1 MKDIEKTKDQLIWEL
16 KKLRQQVA
24 MENHSKEQELAHFNQ
39 VMQAV
44 NNTLNLDEVV
54 EKVMLALAD
63 IFNFNQISI
72 YLFNAESSSLE
83 VTYWYGDH
91 VTDELMQ
98 RFESYPLSI
107 EWEEVYIVKAFLDN
121 EPQYVSPITEKLLTY
136 YSERDRKMFDWYPH
150 KSIAIYPL
158 EVQGKVIGVINF
170 VNTLNA
176 FELNDEDF
184 KRVKRYVGQ
193 IAATINNAYLVRKTR
208 FALQQA
214 QEKEREIAHLNK
226 LIQTTNATLD
236 FDEVFNAI
244 LNGLKDVFEFE
255 AIGIQLVDEEQN
267 LLNIYKVYGDI
278 IKPHHIKKWRALQI
292 SATSNESVSSYVF
305 GTGEPAYFP
314 EITPDMP
321 FAPIDLKIFEIHP
334 FSAYLAFPLIVQGN
348 KIGVISIFRTLKAFT
363 LDEGQLETI
372 GRYVTAMSTAIEN
385 ARNYEQ
391 LKNTKDVLSALLE
404 ASASMNGKS
413 EMTDILQFTID
424 KLRYLFPSLG
434 FGLVLH
440 GVRPETIECAAF
452 NGITAAEQQRIFKNS
467 AELLAAS
474 QGNMLSEWMKNSEV
488 AGNAENTPEGEP
500 PHWTLFTMDGW
511 ESKIAGNLIV
521 KGVSLSRPIKETIGL
536 FLKQITSII
545 ENKQLFNEMEKL
557 AKTDTL
563 TQTYNR
569 FYFDKQLERSIAH
582 ANLFPFNFFSIISID
597 INGLKDINDTFG
609 HPEGDLLIRA
619 VANIL
624 LNVCRKSDIVC
635 RIGGDEFVVI
645 CPNTNDLLANTL
657 VARIRDRT
665 TATNIKCRDDDGN
678 EVTLPVHISI
688 GTASSEDAPATRV
701 LKIADKNMYE
711 DKQAFYAALR
721 NSN

>member
-24 MENHSKEQELAHFNQ
+24 LDNHTKEQEFSHINQ
-39 VMQAV
+39 VMQTV
-44 NNTLNLDEVV
+44 NTTINLDEVV

-72 YLFNAESSSLE
+72 YLFNAETSSLE
-83 VTYWYGDH
+83 VTYWYGEH
-91 VTDELMQ
+91 VTDEIREM
-98 RFESYPLSI
+98 FESHPLSI
-107 EWEEVYIVKAFLDN
+107 EWEEVYFVRAFLDN

-136 YSERDRKMFDWYPH
+136 YSERDRQMFDWNPH

-170 VNTLNA
+170 VNTAEAFTLNEEN
-176 FELNDEDF
+176 FN
-184 KRVKRYVGQ
+184 RVKRYVGQ

-214 QEKEREIAHLNK
+214 QEKEKEIAHLNQ

-255 AIGIQLVDEEQN
+255 AIGIQLVDEEQK
-267 LLNIYKVYGDI
+267 LLNIYKVYGDMI
-278 IKPHHIKKWRALQI
+278 EPHHVKKWRALQI

-314 EITPDMP
+314 KITPDMP

-334 FSAYLAFPLIVQGN
+334 FSAYLAFPLMVQGR
-348 KIGVISIFRTLKAFT
+348 KTGVISIFRTLKPYT
-363 LDEGQLETI
+363 LDDSRLEKI

-391 LKNTKDVLSALLE
+391 LKYTKDVLSALLE
-404 ASASMNGKS
+404 SSASINAKS
-413 EMTDILQFTID
+413 EMSDILQFTID
-424 KLRYLFPSLG
+424 RLRHLFPSLG

-440 GVRPETIECAAF
+440 GIRPDTIEYAAF
-452 NGITAAEQQRIFKNS
+452 NGISTTEQQHIFANS
-467 AELLAAS
+467 AKLLWAS
-474 QGNMLSEWMKNSEV
+474 QDNALSNWMKEI
-488 AGNAENTPEGEP
+488 AEHEAEKTALNDDV
-500 PHWTLFTMDGW
+500 HWSLFTIDGW
-511 ESKIAGNLIV
+511 ESKIAGNLVV
-521 KGVSLSRPIKETIGL
+521 KGGKLSQQTKETIEL
-536 FLKQITSII
+536 FLKQVTSTI

-569 FYFDKQLERSIAH
+569 FYFDKQLESSIARSH
-582 ANLFPFNFFSIISID
+582 LFPFNFFSVVSID
-597 INGLKDINDTFG
+597 INGLKNVNDNFG
-609 HPEGDLLIRA
+609 HPEGDMLIRS

-657 VARIRDRT
+657 VSRIRERAA
-665 TATNIKCRDDDGN
+665 ATSIKCRNDAGE
-678 EVTLPVHISI
+678 EVVLPVQISI
-688 GTASSEDAPATRV
+688 GVASSDNTPPTRV
-701 LKIADKNMYE
+701 LKIADKNMYA
-711 DKQAFYAALR
+711 DKQAFYSTQK
-721 NSN
+721 NN